1 MAAKRPIATAL
12 KALALGLP
20 LAAAFGLPATA
31 QTTLKLIPQADL
43 KILDP
48 IWSSAN
54 ITLNHANMI
63 YETLFAL
70 DSKFNA
76 KPQMLEAYKVS
87 DDSLTYTFTL
97 RPGLKWEDGTP
108 VTTADVIQSLKR
120 WGARDDEGRIAMG
133 LTAELAAVDARTFT
147 WKLKEKFGVLIPVLA
162 KLGAYPAFI
171 MQEATAKTEP
181 TVQIDTAIGSGP
193 FKFIR
198 NEWVP
203 GSKAVYVKSASYVPR
218 TEPTDMMSGARIA
231 KVDRVE
237 WVYLPDPATATAAL
251 NAGEVDFYEAPKP
264 DLIPLMRANANV
276 VVRVNDP
283 LGVMVL
289 MRPNQL
295 HPPFNTAKGRQALLY
310 MVDQSEY
317 MTAFGGT
324 TENWKTCDSLLYC
337 GTSAH
342 SNAGAIKLGGKPDLA
357 KAKALIAE
365 SGYKGE
371 KVVVLHPTDSSTTA
385 ASLITAENF
394 KKIGLNVELQSMDWS
409 TLTQRRG
416 NKNAPDQGG
425 WSVFHTSWEGA
436 SINPLSYSAIG
447 GACDKA
453 WFGWPCNA
461 DIERLRL
468 AWSREPDAT
477 KQKAILDELHALLVQ
492 EVPIVTLGQRL
503 TPMAWRKNIEGVIAA
518 PVLLLWNISKS

>member
-1 MAAKRPIATAL
+1 MAMNRSLRAL
-12 KALALGLP
+12 MQALAVGVP
-20 LAAAFGLPATA
+20 LVLAGTASA

-70 DSKFNA
+70 DSKFDA
-76 KPQMLEAYKVS
+76 KPQMLEGYKVS
-87 DDSLTYTFTL
+87 DDALTYTFTL
-97 RPGLKWEDGTP
+97 RPGLKWEDGKP
-108 VTTADVIQSLKR
+108 VTSADVVQSIKR
-120 WGARDDEGRIAMG
+120 WGSRDDEGRIAIS
-133 LTAELAAVDARTFT
+133 LTAELTATDARTIT
-147 WKLKEKFGVLIPVLA
+147 WKLKEKFGVLIPVLG

-171 MQEATAKTEP
+171 MQEATAKTESS
-181 TVQIDTAIGSGP
+181 VQIDTAIASGP
-193 FKFIR
+193 YKFIR

-203 GSKAVYVKSASYVPR
+203 GSKAVYVKNPDYVPR
-218 TEPTDMMSGARIA
+218 TEPTDMMAGARIA

-237 WVYLPDPATATAAL
+237 WIYLPDPATATAAL

-264 DLIPLMRANANV
+264 DLLPLMRANPNV

-295 HPPFNTAKGRQALLY
+295 HPPFNNAKGRQALLY

-317 MTAFGGT
+317 MTAFGGAPDT
-324 TENWKTCDSLLYC
+324 WKTCDSMLYC
-337 GTSAH
+337 GTSSH

-357 KAKALIAE
+357 KARQLIAE

-385 ASLITAENF
+385 ASLLTAENF
-394 KKIGLNVELQSMDWS
+394 KKIGLNVELATMDWS

-416 NKNAPDQGG
+416 NKNAPDAGG

-436 SINPLSYSAIG
+436 TINPLSYTAIG
-447 GACDKA
+447 GGCDKA
-453 WFGWPCNA
+453 WFGWPCSPEV
-461 DIERLRL
+461 ERLRL
-468 AWSREPDAT
+468 AWSREPDPV
-477 KQKAILDELHALLVQ
+477 KQKALLDELHTLLVQ

-503 TPMAWRKNIEGVIAA
+503 TPMAWRKNVNGVIPA